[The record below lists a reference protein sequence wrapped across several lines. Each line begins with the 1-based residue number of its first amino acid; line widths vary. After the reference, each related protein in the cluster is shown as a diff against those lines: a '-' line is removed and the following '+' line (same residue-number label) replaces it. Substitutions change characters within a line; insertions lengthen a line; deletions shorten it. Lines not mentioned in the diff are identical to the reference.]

1 MFNAVPYDARPFDG
15 TQVDVPV
22 PPGLLLPVSW
32 FLVLQPGGAL
42 ESAALGPF
50 RDDDALYNGS
60 DNKGVTS
67 VDSVVG
73 LLYGTGEFETVIYS
87 RGPDRARD
95 TSNLGRVA
103 VVTPQRWTEKN
114 EGSQRRKLRTVY
126 YLITIRYLAEE
137 TEEARSESDRLEA
150 AVQDV
155 LMPATFGGFTLPWLN
170 SVTAGNWDDS
180 GHPTYT
186 IKMNAQ
192 FTYGYDIGTGLRKTS

>member
-1 MFNAVPYDARPFDG
+1 MHTYL
-15 TQVDVPV
+15 
-22 PPGLLLPVSW
+22 PPGYLPIGYLPIGYLPETAAPS
-32 FLVLQPGGAL
+32 AL
-42 ESAALGPF
+42 SGPF
-50 RDDDALYNGS
+50 RDDDALFNGS
-60 DNKGVTS
+60 DNQGVTS

-73 LLYGTGEFETVIYS
+73 LLFGTKEFDTVIFS

-95 TSNLGRVA
+95 TSNLSRVA
-103 VVTPQRWTEKN
+103 IVTPQRWTEKN
-114 EGSQRRKLRTVY
+114 EGSQRRKLRTVF
-126 YLITIRYLAEE
+126 YLITIRYVAEE